1 MTYDLI
7 IAGSGPAGLSAA
19 VYASRAGFKYAVI
32 EKMFMGIGQI
42 SEADKIDNY
51 LGFESINGFDLGMK
65 FRSQAEKCGTKFISG
80 EIVKIEKADNLFN
93 IHLKNSSEKIIS
105 KTIIYAIGASHRKL
119 GIKGESEFTGKGVSY
134 CAVCDGAFYKN
145 KTAVVVGGGDTA
157 LSEAVYL
164 SNLAEKV
171 YLMHRREGFRASE
184 NLQKKIAEIKNIETI
199 LNAVP
204 IEINGDKKVSSIIF
218 KQNEVIKKLFVDGVF
233 VAVGMKPET
242 DIIKNIVDTNESG
255 YIISDE
261 TGITSLDGFFA
272 AGDVRTKSL
281 RQIITAVS
289 DGANCVNSVEK
300 YISKNQ

>member
-1 MTYDLI
+1 MIYDLI
-7 IAGSGPAGLSAA
+7 IAGSGPSGLSAA
-19 VYASRAGFKYAVI
+19 IYASRAGLKYAVI

-51 LGFESINGFDLGMK
+51 LGLESINGFDLGMK
-65 FRSQAEKCGTKFISG
+65 FRSHAEKCGTEFISD
-80 EIVKIEKADNLFN
+80 EIVKIEKTDNLFN
-93 IHLKNSSEKIIS
+93 ISLKNSAEKIIS
-105 KTIIYAIGASHRKL
+105 KTIIYALGASHRKL
-119 GIKGESEFTGKGVSY
+119 GINGESEFTGKGVSY

-145 KTAVVVGGGDTA
+145 KTVVVVGGGDTA

-164 SNLAEKV
+164 SNIAEKV
-171 YLMHRREGFRASE
+171 YLMHRRESFRASE
-184 NLQKKIAEIKNIETI
+184 NLRKKIAEIKNIETI

-204 IEINGDKKVSSIIF
+204 TEIKGDKKVSSIIF
-218 KQNEVIKKLFVDGVF
+218 KQDDKTKELSVDGIF

-242 DIIKNIVDTNESG
+242 DIIKNIVDIDEFG

-261 TGITSLDGFFA
+261 TGRTSLDGFFA
-272 AGDVRTKSL
+272 AGDARTKSL

-300 YISKNQ
+300 YILTK